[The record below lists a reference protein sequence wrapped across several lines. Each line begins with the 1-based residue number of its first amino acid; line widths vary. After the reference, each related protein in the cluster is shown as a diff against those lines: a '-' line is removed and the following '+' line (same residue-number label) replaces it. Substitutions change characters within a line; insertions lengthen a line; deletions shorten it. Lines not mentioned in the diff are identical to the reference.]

1 MKAVRKMKIPDSGR
15 IWLFFTA
22 SFVVHFA
29 VFGLIYFFNFSETKL
44 LTPKV
49 EEKASFIKS
58 KKEFIRVDV
67 VSMPKMSMTE
77 LKKIKPISKKK
88 LTRLPSSK
96 KVKKMPSRKI
106 NKKIV
111 TQIKEKPIKG
121 PTIKKKVVLK
131 TKSLVR
137 KQNSVTSKQVPIK
150 KVANERSVL
159 NKVNV
164 KTSQLM
170 ERLKSYD
177 SSQNLK
183 IEFKKK
189 EKSIINKVS
198 LKASQLMER
207 LKSYDFQ
214 KDLKDNP
221 VKSELIKIKKDVTV
235 KASQLIKRLK
245 SYDFTKKDSQ
255 PLNQEI
261 KKEVPSSLEKEL
273 TTKIKREP
281 KSQFKSIFK
290 EQVISKQNE
299 EKFNILDI
307 VKKLGNKKVK
317 TMAYAP
323 KKKPKKSKL
332 QRQREKE
339 INSLLI
345 EGNKLSKGHNLTD
358 GGTLSK
364 EEELRKVFENY
375 AEQLRSSVKSYWK
388 LPEYLK
394 EDSNLRC
401 RVQIFLSSEGEL
413 LNIDIYESSGNE
425 EYDKRAIQ
433 TVKTAAP
440 FPPAKKDIAD
450 RILSGDLILGFPL

>member
-1 MKAVRKMKIPDSGR
+1 
-15 IWLFFTA
+15 
-22 SFVVHFA
+22 
-29 VFGLIYFFNFSETKL
+29 
-44 LTPKV
+44 
-49 EEKASFIKS
+49 
-58 KKEFIRVDV
+58 
-67 VSMPKMSMTE
+67 
-77 LKKIKPISKKK
+77 
-88 LTRLPSSK
+88 
-96 KVKKMPSRKI
+96 
-106 NKKIV
+106 
-111 TQIKEKPIKG
+111 
-121 PTIKKKVVLK
+121 
-131 TKSLVR
+131 
-137 KQNSVTSKQVPIK
+137 
-150 KVANERSVL
+150 
-159 NKVNV
+159 
-164 KTSQLM
+164 
-170 ERLKSYD
+170 
-177 SSQNLK
+177 NLK

-189 EKSIINKVS
+189 EKSVINKVS

-221 VKSELIKIKKDVTV
+221 VKSELVKIKKDVTV
-235 KASQLIKRLK
+235 KASQLIERLK
-245 SYDFTKKDSQ
+245 SYDFTKKNSQ
-255 PLNQEI
+255 TL

-281 KSQFKSIFK
+281 KSHFKSIFK

-299 EKFNILDI
+299 EKVNILDI

-323 KKKPKKSKL
+323 KKKAKKSKL
-332 QRQREKE
+332 QRKREKE

-375 AEQLRSSVKSYWK
+375 AEQLRSSVKNYWK

-440 FPPAKKDIAD
+440 FPPAKKDIAE

>member
-1 MKAVRKMKIPDSGR
+1 MVRKKNKPNDI
-15 IWLFFTA
+15 
-22 SFVVHFA
+22 
-29 VFGLIYFFNFSETKL
+29 KL
-44 LTPKV
+44 NVLTP
-49 EEKASFIKS
+49 
-58 KKEFIRVDV
+58 
-67 VSMPKMSMTE
+67 
-77 LKKIKPISKKK
+77 
-88 LTRLPSSK
+88 
-96 KVKKMPSRKI
+96 
-106 NKKIV
+106 
-111 TQIKEKPIKG
+111 
-121 PTIKKKVVLK
+121 
-131 TKSLVR
+131 
-137 KQNSVTSKQVPIK
+137 KQVPIVK
-150 KVANERSVL
+150 KVTNERSVL

-207 LKSYDFQ
+207 LKSYNFQ
-214 KDLKDNP
+214 KDLENNP

-261 KKEVPSSLEKEL
+261 KKEAPSSLEKEL

-281 KSQFKSIFK
+281 KSHFKSIFK

-332 QRQREKE
+332 QIKREKE
-339 INSLLI
+339 INSLVI

>member
-1 MKAVRKMKIPDSGR
+1 MKAVKKMKIPDGGR

-22 SFVVHFA
+22 SFVAHFT

-44 LTPKV
+44 FSPV

-67 VSMPKMSMTE
+67 VSMPKISMTE

-88 LTRLPSSK
+88 LKRLPSSK
-96 KVKKMPSRKI
+96 KVKERPVRKI
-106 NKKIV
+106 KKKIV
-111 TQIKEKPIKG
+111 IQTKEKPIK
-121 PTIKKKVVLK
+121 PPIIQKVALK
-131 TKSLVR
+131 TKPVAR
-137 KQNSVTSKQVPIK
+137 KKNNVTPKKVPIVKVSPKRMANK
-150 KVANERSVL
+150 KSVL
-159 NKVNV
+159 NKVNE

-177 SSQNLK
+177 PSQNLK

-189 EKSIINKVS
+189 EKSVINKVS

-221 VKSELIKIKKDVTV
+221 VKSELVKIKKDVTV
-235 KASQLIKRLK
+235 KASQLIERLK
-245 SYDFTKKDSQ
+245 SYDFTKKNSQ
-255 PLNQEI
+255 TL

-281 KSQFKSIFK
+281 KSHFKSIFK

-299 EKFNILDI
+299 EKVNILDI

-323 KKKPKKSKL
+323 KKNAKKSKL

-433 TVKTAAP
+433 TVKNAAP
-440 FPPAKKDIAD
+440 FPPAKKDIAE